1 MQMGGRRVRAARPR
15 AVADPVLGSLSG
27 FELFILGLIVA
38 MVVDVGLFA
47 WLVVH
52 EFTR

>member
-1 MQMGGRRVRAARPR
+1 MEMGDRRAPATRSR
-15 AVADPVLGSLSG
+15 AVTRPLVGSLTG

-38 MVVDVGLFA
+38 MVADVGLFA
-47 WLVVH
+47 WLVVR

>member
-1 MQMGGRRVRAARPR
+1 MEMGDRRVRATRSR
-15 AVADPVLGSLSG
+15 AVARPLLNGLSG
-27 FELFILGLIVA
+27 FELFILGLVVA
-38 MVVDVGLFA
+38 MVADVGLFA

>member
-1 MQMGGRRVRAARPR
+1 MQMGGHRARAARPR
-15 AVADPVLGSLSG
+15 VTAHPVLGSLTG
-27 FELFILGLIVA
+27 FEVFILGLIVA
-38 MVVDVGLFA
+38 MVADIGLFA

>member
-1 MQMGGRRVRAARPR
+1 MEMGDQRIRATRSR
-15 AVADPVLGSLSG
+15 AVARPVFNGLTG

-38 MVVDVGLFA
+38 MVADVGLFA

>member
-1 MQMGGRRVRAARPR
+1 MEMGDRRAPATRSRAAARP
-15 AVADPVLGSLSG
+15 LFGSLTG

-38 MVVDVGLFA
+38 MVADVGLFA

-52 EFTR
+52 EFAR